1 MVHGL
6 AIEDGKA
13 LWYRNRYVETGF
25 WRNGGGL
32 GAGPPG
38 GASSLSNVSV
48 GPHAGRLLSLGEVGL
63 PFELNP
69 ADLSTVG
76 PVDFGGK
83 LTGNFT
89 AHPKVDPSTGDLHG
103 FGYNFT
109 APYLTYYVV
118 DAAGDLT
125 TAQDVDI
132 PAATMMH
139 DFAITDS
146 DVIFMDL
153 PVAFDMTKAI
163 EMVSTP
169 GSQAVPFEWKP
180 SLGARL
186 GVMPLGG
193 PTSKI
198 RWIDIEPCYVYHTVN
213 AWRQG
218 TDIKLEVCRLDNTF
232 TPPGTPS
239 AATRRIWTI
248 ATAGRDL
255 RFSEEILDVP
265 PADLPTMDH
274 RYRGRPSTQSWL
286 GEVVS
291 SSGSL
296 DFTGCQHLNTA
307 TGVIDRWIPDRGRTS
322 GEWCFVLSARLPST
336 QVVSK
341 QICFAAD
348 DNADLNYPRF
358 TTDRFLPAAA
368 PGEPYQ
374 QAIGVDAQSAN
385 GFNGGLVVGNL
396 PSEISVFADPAA
408 SQFEIQGTFP
418 AAGDFNFVLQAQ
430 NESGTN
436 YRQFEVLVETPQPG
450 NGSAEQC
457 PAGYYF
463 DPNLGYCVQ
472 NASVS
477 CPDGTYYDPTDNA
490 CIQYPAPPP
499 TVVCGPGY
507 HFDPYISQCVRDGVP
522 RCPLNYH
529 WDSYY
534 ERCVRDPYS
543 CPMGYRYDWSIHEC
557 VRAYVNECPPGTHFD
572 PYLNRCEANFVHC
585 PPGFFWDPRLNQC
598 VHPVQSCPPGEFWD
612 PAIHGCR
619 PQQIHCGPGYVYDPA
634 AHQCVYQPPVNHCPP
649 GTHYSPEAH
658 SCVPDVHPTPHPT
671 PTWHPTP
678 HPTPTWHPTPT
689 PTPTWHPTP
698 TPTPTWHPTPTPTP
712 TWHPTPT
719 PTPTWHPTP
728 NPTPTWHPTPVPT
741 VHPGPGPG
749 PHPGPGPGPHPG
761 PIHHIDEE

>member
-1 MVHGL
+1 MLWFVGERYLSRRDLLRQGAFGAMALGAAGAVAGSALSSCSAPSRSAGPLFPVTPTTAPAEVAGSPYWLRGNFAPVTVETTTTDLRVTGSLPAELTGLYVRNGSNPLRGTSPHWFLGDGMVHGL
-6 AIEDGKA
+6 ALEDGKA

-76 PVDFGGK
+76 PIDFGGK

-118 DAAGDLT
+118 DAAGNLT

-198 RWIDIEPCYVYHTVN
+198 RWVDIEPCYVYHTVN

-322 GEWCFVLSARLPST
+322 GEWCFVPTGAAEGEGYAMAFVFDPSANTSSL
-336 QVVSK
+336 VV
-341 QICFAAD
+341 
-348 DNADLNYPRF
+348 L
-358 TTDRFLPAAA
+358 
-368 PGEPYQ
+368 
-374 QAIGVDAQSAN
+374 DAQDVASGPVAEIPLPVRVPY
-385 GFNGGLVVGNL
+385 GFHGA
-396 PSEISVFADPAA
+396 F
-408 SQFEIQGTFP
+408 
-418 AAGDFNFVLQAQ
+418 
-430 NESGTN
+430 
-436 YRQFEVLVETPQPG
+436 
-450 NGSAEQC
+450 
-457 PAGYYF
+457 
-463 DPNLGYCVQ
+463 
-472 NASVS
+472 
-477 CPDGTYYDPTDNA
+477 
-490 CIQYPAPPP
+490 
-499 TVVCGPGY
+499 
-507 HFDPYISQCVRDGVP
+507 
-522 RCPLNYH
+522 
-529 WDSYY
+529 
-534 ERCVRDPYS
+534 
-543 CPMGYRYDWSIHEC
+543 
-557 VRAYVNECPPGTHFD
+557 VRA
-572 PYLNRCEANFVHC
+572 
-585 PPGFFWDPRLNQC
+585 
-598 VHPVQSCPPGEFWD
+598 
-612 PAIHGCR
+612 
-619 PQQIHCGPGYVYDPA
+619 
-634 AHQCVYQPPVNHCPP
+634 
-649 GTHYSPEAH
+649 
-658 SCVPDVHPTPHPT
+658 
-671 PTWHPTP
+671 
-678 HPTPTWHPTPT
+678 
-689 PTPTWHPTP
+689 
-698 TPTPTWHPTPTPTP
+698 
-712 TWHPTPT
+712 
-719 PTPTWHPTP
+719 
-728 NPTPTWHPTPVPT
+728 
-741 VHPGPGPG
+741 
-749 PHPGPGPGPHPG
+749 
-761 PIHHIDEE
+761 